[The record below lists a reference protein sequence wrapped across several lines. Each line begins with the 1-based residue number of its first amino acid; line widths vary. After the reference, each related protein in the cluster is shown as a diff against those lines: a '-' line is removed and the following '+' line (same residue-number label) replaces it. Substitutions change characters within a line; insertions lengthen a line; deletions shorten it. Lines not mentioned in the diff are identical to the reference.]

1 MGRTVSSLKERRK
14 WHCKAATASLKH
26 HGKEAKSSMT
36 TERHIYC
43 VSSRREKLEKVVSY
57 SSFVARLGRC
67 RGNEWNI
74 TWVWDWL
81 DSVAQTVM
89 ISDWKSTWWLTL
101 CDSQGLLSAPIWMSS
116 SVIHIRGQNPQAHR
130 GQQAKCS
137 VMLDG
142 RADIKKKS
150 GQAREMHQKLHEIQ
164 SSPKPEPYTS
174 HRTVPCIS
182 RGCRVTG

>member
-43 VSSRREKLEKVVSY
+43 VSSRREKLEVVSY

-74 TWVWDWL
+74 TWVWVWL

-142 RADIKKKS
+142 RADIKKSLDKLEKCTKS
-150 GQAREMHQKLHEIQ
+150 FMKFNQVQNQ
-164 SSPKPEPYTS
+164 SPTPHTEQF
-174 HRTVPCIS
+174 HVLAEAAE
-182 RGCRVTG
+182 